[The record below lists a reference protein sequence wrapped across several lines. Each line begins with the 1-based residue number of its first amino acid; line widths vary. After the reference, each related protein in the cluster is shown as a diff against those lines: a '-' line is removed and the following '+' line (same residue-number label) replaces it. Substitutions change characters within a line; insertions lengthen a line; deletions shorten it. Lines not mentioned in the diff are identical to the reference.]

1 MSDFE
6 MEKNMQQHIVSA
18 FEKDLKELASKI
30 LKMGGLAENQLTRA
44 IQALE
49 TNNFELAH
57 ETILADKE
65 IDKLELEIE
74 ERAILIIAKRQPMA
88 LDLRRVIVTIRISA
102 DLERIGDLAKNIAK
116 RVIAIDG
123 QTPKRLITGFHA
135 MSELAQKLLKDVLD
149 AFAHDDL
156 DKAINVWRKDEDLD
170 ALYNSIFRELL
181 TYMMEDPRKI
191 SFSTHLLFG
200 AKNIE
205 RIGDHATN
213 IAENVHYMVTGNLLD
228 GERPKLDNTSISK
241 FDFDNSGDK

>member
-1 MSDFE
+1 
-6 MEKNMQQHIVSA
+6 MQEHIVSA
-18 FEKDLKELASKI
+18 FEKELQQLGNKI
-30 LKMGGLAENQLTRA
+30 LKMGGLAESQLSMA

-49 TNNFELAH
+49 TNNFELAQK
-57 ETILADKE
+57 TIESDKQM
-65 IDKLELEIE
+65 DKLELEIE
-74 ERAILIIAKRQPMA
+74 EQAILIIAKRQPMA
-88 LDLRRVIVTIRISA
+88 LDLRRIIVTIRISG

-149 AFAHDDL
+149 SFSNEDVEQAL
-156 DKAINVWRKDEDLD
+156 YVWKKDEDLD

-181 TYMMEDPRKI
+181 TYMMEDTRNI

-213 IAENVHYMVTGNLLD
+213 IAENIHYMVTGNLLTED
-228 GERPKLDNTSISK
+228 RPKSDNTAFSK
-241 FDFDNSGDK
+241 FGFDESSAS